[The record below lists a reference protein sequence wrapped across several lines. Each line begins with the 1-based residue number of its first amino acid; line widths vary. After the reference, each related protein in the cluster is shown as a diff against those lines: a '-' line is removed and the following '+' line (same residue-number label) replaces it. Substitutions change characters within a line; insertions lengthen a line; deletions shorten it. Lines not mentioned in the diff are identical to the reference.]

1 MRFGNFISAQTQA
14 HTRDNAILNIQITKN
29 GVTGEI
35 SIDKVDYVPVYVY
48 DKGASVKNRY
58 ELIDIREAMLSYESG
73 DTSKVGAGLYNT
85 LKKEL
90 ADIEKVLGDPI
101 DNTKIE
107 TQEEQETTNTISGSG
122 GGGD

>member
-14 HTRDNAILNIQITKN
+14 HTRDNAILNIQITKS
-29 GVTGEI
+29 GETGKI

-48 DKGASVKNRY
+48 DKGANVKNRY

-101 DNTKIE
+101 DNNKIE
-107 TQEEQETTNTISGSG
+107 IEEKETTNTIPNG

>member
-1 MRFGNFISAQTQA
+1 MHFGNFISAQTQA
-14 HTRDNAILNIQITKN
+14 HTKDNAILNIKITKN
-29 GVTGEI
+29 GATGDI
-35 SIDKVDYVPVYVY
+35 TIDSINYVPVYVY
-48 DKGASVKNRY
+48 DKGAGVKNRY

-101 DNTKIE
+101 DNKKIKADIE
-107 TQEEQETTNTISGSG
+107 ETTNTLSG
-122 GGGD
+122 GGE

>member
-1 MRFGNFISAQTQA
+1 MPFGNFISAQTQA

-29 GVTGEI
+29 GATGKI

-48 DKGASVKNRY
+48 DKGANVKNRY

-101 DNTKIE
+101 DNKKIKVKN
-107 TQEEQETTNTISGSG
+107 EEMTNTLSG
-122 GGGD
+122 GRRLKI

>member
-1 MRFGNFISAQTQA
+1 M
-14 HTRDNAILNIQITKN
+14 
-29 GVTGEI
+29 
-35 SIDKVDYVPVYVY
+35 DYVPVYVY
-48 DKGASVKNRY
+48 DKGANVKNRY

-101 DNTKIE
+101 DNNKIE
-107 TQEEQETTNTISGSG
+107 IEEKETTNTIPNG

>member
-1 MRFGNFISAQTQA
+1 MHFGNFISAQTQA
-14 HTRDNAILNIQITKN
+14 HTKDNAILNIQITKN

-58 ELIDIREAMLSYESG
+58 ELIDIRAAMLAYESG
-73 DTSKVGAGLYNT
+73 DTSKTSAGLYNT

-107 TQEEQETTNTISGSG
+107 EDNNQEMTNTLSG
-122 GGGD
+122 GRRLKI

>member
-14 HTRDNAILNIQITKN
+14 HTRDNAILNIQITKS
-29 GVTGEI
+29 GETGEI

-48 DKGASVKNRY
+48 DKGANVKNRY

-90 ADIEKVLGDPI
+90 DDIEKVLGDPI
-101 DNTKIE
+101 DNKKIE
-107 TQEEQETTNTISGSG
+107 IEEKETTNTIPNG